1 MGSGPTRQVMRFH
14 RDRALSHAFS
24 GEGQSVC
31 VMNEPVEDSV
41 GQGRVAN
48 GLVPMLDRE
57 LAGDNC
63 GATAVTIFK
72 DLQQVSPFGNGQH

>member
-1 MGSGPTRQVMRFH
+1 
-14 RDRALSHAFS
+14 
-24 GEGQSVC
+24 
-31 VMNEPVEDSV
+31 MNEPVEDSV